1 MCIRDRTNTGDMDGL
16 IQIITNVWNQGFL
29 GIGITEIIISM
40 LIFVA
45 GAISRAILVG
55 RVLKWL
61 ESITIN
67 TESEIDD
74 VLLDALKKPLG
85 YVPMTIALYLIA
97 IYLPLS
103 GVAELFATN
112 LIKALI
118 AFTIFSA
125 LANSVTPIFQAFT
138 STAVLTKSMT
148 MWLERSA
155 RMIIWII
162 GAGIILD
169 IFGIQIGPLV
179 AGLGLFSVAVALG
192 AQDLFKNLIS
202 GILIIGENRFQPGD
216 RIEVPGQL
224 HGMVEDIGFR
234 STLIR
239 GFDTAPMLVPN
250 KDLSDVK
257 VINHGNMEFRR
268 ISWTLNLTYSTTQK
282 QLAKICES
290 ITHYINTSDQFIV
303 NPGQESFARTEELA
317 ASSIDVRVLCYTKP
331 IGFTD
336 FSKVKQDLIFEII
349 KLVRTNGSEFAFP
362 SSSIYLENT
371 DPIDPSVYSTEG
383 LPAENISDDP
393 APDQGDD

>member
-1 MCIRDRTNTGDMDGL
+1 MDGL
-16 IQIITNVWNQGFL
+16 TQIITNVWNEGFL
-29 GIGITEIIISM
+29 GIGVTEIIVSM

-45 GAISRAILVG
+45 GALTRAILLG

-61 ESITIN
+61 EGLTAS
-67 TESEIDD
+67 TESEVDD
-74 VLLDALKKPLG
+74 VLLEALKKPLG

-97 IYLPLS
+97 LYLPLA

-118 AFTIFSA
+118 AFTIFST
-125 LANSVTPIFQAFT
+125 LANSVPPIFQAFT

-148 MWLERSA
+148 MWLERAA
-155 RMIIWII
+155 RMIIWVI

-239 GFDTAPMLVPN
+239 MFDTSPMLVPN

-282 QLAKICES
+282 QLAKICEA
-290 ITHYINTSDQFIV
+290 ITQYIDASDKFIV

-349 KLVRTNGSEFAFP
+349 KLVRANGSEFAFP
-362 SSSIYLENT
+362 SSSIYMENT
-371 DPIDPSVYSTEG
+371 DPIDPAEYSTDG
-383 LPAENISDDP
+383 LAPQKISHDS
-393 APDQGDD
+393 APDQGND

>member
-1 MCIRDRTNTGDMDGL
+1 MDGL

-103 GVAELFATN
+103 GAAELFATN

-383 LPAENISDDP
+383 LPAENISDNP

>member
-1 MCIRDRTNTGDMDGL
+1 MDGL

-103 GVAELFATN
+103 GAAELFATN

-290 ITHYINTSDQFIV
+290 ITHYINASDQFIV

>member
-1 MCIRDRTNTGDMDGL
+1 MDGL
-16 IQIITNVWNQGFL
+16 MQIITNVWNEGFL
-29 GIGITEIIISM
+29 GVGVTEIIVSM
-40 LIFVA
+40 LIFIA
-45 GAISRAILVG
+45 GALTRAILLG
-55 RVLKWL
+55 RALKWL
-61 ESITIN
+61 EGLTAS
-67 TESEIDD
+67 TESEVDD
-74 VLLDALKKPLG
+74 VLLEALKKPLG

-97 IYLPLS
+97 LYLPLA

-118 AFTIFSA
+118 AFTIFST
-125 LANSVTPIFQAFT
+125 LANSVPPIFQAFT

-148 MWLERSA
+148 MWLERAA
-155 RMIIWII
+155 RMIIWVI

-216 RIEVPGQL
+216 RIEVPGEL

-239 GFDTAPMLVPN
+239 MFDTSPMLVPN

-282 QLAKICES
+282 QLAKICEV
-290 ITHYINTSDQFIV
+290 ITQYIDASDQFIV

-349 KLVRTNGSEFAFP
+349 KLVRANGSEFAFP
-362 SSSIYLENT
+362 SSSIYIENT
-371 DPIDPSVYSTEG
+371 DPIDPAEYSTDG
-383 LPAENISDDP
+383 LATQKISHDP